1 MLRLHYKTN
10 MGYAYTVNQERNLV
24 VLRFRGKIDFSEEI
38 EAVISVFKDQR
49 VKPNVHVLIERREA
63 SIETDPARVSLLF
76 EIFAQSTKGLGKP
89 KIAVIVADEIDFGM
103 MHVIQIQLAVNLNHD
118 YQVFTNIEDALNWFE
133 IEPAEI
139 SIPNI

>member
-1 MLRLHYKTN
+1 

-24 VLRFRGKIDFSEEI
+24 VLRFRGIIDFSEEI
-38 EAVISVFKDQR
+38 EAVISVFKDPR
-49 VKPNVHVLIERREA
+49 IKPNVQVLIERTEA

-76 EIFAQSTKGLGKP
+76 EIFAQSTNGLGKP

-103 MHVIQIQLAVNLNHD
+103 MWVIQAQSMVHLNHE

-133 IEPAEI
+133 IESAEI
-139 SIPNI
+139 SIPKI